1 MAGDLV
7 SKLRESSGLP
17 VGPAR
22 KREVAVSTV
31 RALRPQDCLHPLAEL
46 FSRAPNREAFLQL
59 LTDYVRLLIGAEAVF
74 LHEQVDGKSRM
85 IGFAS
90 SDPARV
96 GVKSAWTPTNELLD
110 EGWSARRST
119 QAHVMIEN
127 RQHARLHVPFFV
139 QGEPPVCFTAYLPPE
154 RIAFADPCFS
164 MLHITTQFM
173 VQRELIAEANEN
185 EQAFVQS
192 TMLVEMF
199 SRTADGDT
207 FKRSVFTLVTE
218 LEQFFGCQRVAIG
231 TGSSRSCKVH
241 AVSGMSSEEKRNLGI
256 SQLSAAMR
264 EAIALDEVLVWP
276 GQKTMIREVVVS
288 ANHDDLLHSFK
299 AGRVVIAPFRHEGT
313 NVTGAVALLWP
324 AGSPELAMRTYRLIE
339 ACRPHLAS
347 LIGFSKRS
355 KPGDF
360 RGTLIRFWRGGLMKR
375 VLAGAL
381 ALAILVTLL
390 FPITYRVGADCVV
403 QPVMRRTVAAPFENR
418 LYRSYAKPGDEVEA
432 GQVLAELDG
441 REIRV
446 ALAEAI
452 AAQSAAVKKRDN
464 AMVSEDPATFQMAQ
478 LEADRLALE
487 VERLQFRSDNLS
499 IRSPINGV
507 VLTGD
512 LERSEGVPVSS
523 GQKLF
528 EVAPL
533 DQMLMEVAIPETEV
547 RHVVEGMVVE
557 LRLQS
562 DSSRV
567 WQSSLENVFP
577 ISEIQEGGNVFVGEA
592 SLENEDRA
600 LRPGMKGRVRIM
612 AEKKMVGWILFH
624 RVYEYLRLKLW

>member
-7 SKLRESSGLP
+7 SELRESAGLP

-22 KREVAVSTV
+22 KQKTNTATV

-46 FSRAPNREAFLQL
+46 FSRATNREAFLQL
-59 LTDYVRLLIGAEAVF
+59 LTDYVRLLLGAEIVF
-74 LHEQVDGKSRM
+74 LHELVEGKSKL
-85 IGFAS
+85 IGAAS
-90 SDPARV
+90 ADPERITA
-96 GVKSAWTPTNELLD
+96 KSAWTPTNELLD
-110 EGWSARRST
+110 EGWTARRST
-119 QAHVMIEN
+119 QAHIMIEN

-139 QGEPPVCFTAYLPPE
+139 HGADPIAFTAYLPPE
-154 RIAFADPCFS
+154 RVAFADPCFS
-164 MLHITTQFM
+164 MLHIATQFI
-173 VQRELIAEANEN
+173 VQRELIADANEN
-185 EQAFVQS
+185 EQAFIQS

-199 SRTADGDT
+199 SRTSEGDT
-207 FKRSVFTLVTE
+207 FKRSAFTLVTE

-241 AVSGMSSEEKRNLGI
+241 AVSGMSSEEKRNLGL
-256 SQLSAAMR
+256 SQLSAAMK
-264 EAIALDEVLVWP
+264 EAIALDETLVWP
-276 GQKTMIREVVVS
+276 GQKSMIREVVVS

-299 AGRVVIAPFRHEGT
+299 AGRVVIAPFHHEGT
-313 NVTGAVALLWP
+313 DVTGAVALLWP
-324 AGSPELAMRTYRLIE
+324 AGSPELAKRTYRLIE

-360 RGTLIRFWRGGLMKR
+360 RGAVLRFWRGGMTKR
-375 VLAGAL
+375 VLAISL
-381 ALAILVTLL
+381 AVAILGTLL
-390 FPITYRVGADCVV
+390 FPITYRVGAECVV

-418 LYRSYAKPGDEVEA
+418 LYRSYVKPGDEVQA

-499 IRSPINGV
+499 IRSPIDGV

-533 DQMLMEVAIPETEV
+533 ETGTPSDLSRSPVNTTPSMGE
-547 RHVVEGMVVE
+547 RIERLS
-557 LRLQS
+557 LR
-562 DSSRV
+562 
-567 WQSSLENVFP
+567 NC
-577 ISEIQEGGNVFVGEA
+577 
-592 SLENEDRA
+592 
-600 LRPGMKGRVRIM
+600 
-612 AEKKMVGWILFH
+612 
-624 RVYEYLRLKLW
+624 